1 MSKSGDKD
9 SKSSLYCS
17 FCGKSQHEVRKLI
30 AGPSVFVCDE
40 CVELCRDIIHDENKS
55 SLVKS
60 PDGIPTPKEICTVL
74 DDYVERAIDLSIVWP
89 AGRSVPQNNTL
100 AAYWYRRAAEQ
111 GNVAGQ
117 HLLGLMY
124 DKGFGVPPD
133 YVLAHMWLNL
143 AAARTKGDVHE
154 DNIRLR
160 DAVAGKMSL
169 GQLADAQYLAVNW
182 IPKPERF

>member
-1 MSKSGDKD
+1 
-9 SKSSLYCS
+9 LA
-17 FCGKSQHEVRKLI
+17 VI
-30 AGPSVFVCDE
+30 ALFTG
-40 CVELCRDIIHDENKS
+40 
-55 SLVKS
+55 
-60 PDGIPTPKEICTVL
+60 
-74 DDYVERAIDLSIVWP
+74 AP
-89 AGRSVPQNNTL
+89 AGAAELNSWAYRAVRTTKAVPVVTVAAERGDARAQAQLGFMYATGRNVPQNNTL

-111 GNVAGQ
+111 GNAAAQ
-117 HLLGLMY
+117 HLLGLVY